1 MPADCEDN
9 YTIAPSDDSTVAI
22 EIAKTGLH
30 RKRKHLLFFENF
42 NGEFFYSQREPERS
56 RLQIVVDARS
66 LVCRDAWLKRRQ
78 QRKVVEY
85 ARDGALAA
93 GRHPEIRFSSRRIS
107 KKPLR
112 GLLIEGDLSI
122 RDMTRAVTL
131 NMVVN
136 TRTDSRLQLDA
147 DASVR
152 LSDFG
157 IRAPKRLL
165 GLIGTRDEAVIHLLL
180 WAERPGS

>member
-1 MPADCEDN
+1 MPAHCEDN

-66 LVCRDAWLKRRQ
+66 LVCRDAWLRRRQ

-85 ARDGALAA
+85 ARDGALVA

-180 WAERPGS
+180 WAERPGY